1 MTGPSLFSLDGRR
14 ALVTGAAGLLGR
26 EFCRA
31 LAGAGAE
38 VVALDLD
45 GDGLARVAD
54 VHGATPMA
62 CDVTDEADVTRV
74 VRELAAAGPIDA
86 LVTSAAID
94 PKVDDEGGFSSA
106 GDGDPATHPLS
117 AWEQTFRVNVTGTF
131 LAARTVAAVMATQ
144 DDGRGRGSIVT
155 IASTYGLTAPDP
167 RVYGWPDDEGS
178 VRKPVDYPAS
188 KGAVLGF
195 TRALAAAYV
204 GTGVRVNSLTPGGAY
219 AGQDATFVTRYSAR
233 TILGRMARPEEYGGP
248 IVFLCSDASSYMTG
262 ANLVVDGGWTA
273 L

>member
-1 MTGPSLFSLDGRR
+1 MTASLFDLGGRR

-31 LAGAGAE
+31 LVGAGAT
-38 VVALDLD
+38 VYALDLD
-45 GDGLARVAD
+45 EGQLAIIAEELGV
-54 VHGATPMA
+54 TPVG
-62 CDVTDEADVTRV
+62 CDVTDEGAVDRIVDS
-74 VRELAAAGPIDA
+74 LAESGSIDA

-94 PKVDDEGGFSSA
+94 PKVDAGGGIASG
-106 GDGDPATHPLS
+106 GDGDPATYALAS
-117 AWEQTFRVNVTGTF
+117 WDQTFRVNVTGTF
-131 LAARTVAAVMATQ
+131 LMARAVARVMATQ
-144 DDGRGRGSIVT
+144 DEGRGRGSIVT
-155 IASTYGLTAPDP
+155 VASTYGLTAPDP
-167 RVYGWPDDEGS
+167 RVYGWPEVPGS

-188 KGAVLGF
+188 KGAILGL

-204 GTGVRVNSLTPGGAY
+204 NTGIRVNSLTPGGAY
-219 AGQDATFVTRYSAR
+219 AGQDSAFVQRYSAR
-233 TILGRMARPEEYGGP
+233 TILGRMARPEEYAGP